1 MSSSVNEQG
10 FRSIEPKPK
19 GFLSLAPTTSQSYP
33 SAESIKPAGP
43 RRSSSTASEAKSLRF
58 LKLGPVHWGEHPDE
72 HKEDFHEV
80 AVE

>member
-1 MSSSVNEQG
+1 MATNNDQG
-10 FRSIEPKPK
+10 FRRIEPSPMT
-19 GFLSLAPTTSQSYP
+19 FLSLAPTTSQSYP
-33 SAESIKPAGP
+33 TAQTSIKPAGP
-43 RRSSSTASEAKSLRF
+43 RRSSSTASEAKSPRY